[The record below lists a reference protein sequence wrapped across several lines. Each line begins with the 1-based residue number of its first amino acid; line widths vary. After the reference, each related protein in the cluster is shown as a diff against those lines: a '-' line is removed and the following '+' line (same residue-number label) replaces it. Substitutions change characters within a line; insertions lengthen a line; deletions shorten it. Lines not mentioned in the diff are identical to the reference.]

1 MVIPIVKY
9 IIKNND
15 PNHINSFKDNIEY
28 DQIKDLWNE
37 FLNNEEFDKPIKDS
51 FNKIKLIGQLGKEIG
66 ALNIYNKRESD
77 CLFGLYYSNGKATY
91 LRLKSDNVKNILD
104 LDPDIMVLT
113 YIVNLRNLVQK

>member
-15 PNHINSFKDNIEY
+15 PNHINSLKDNLEY

-37 FLNNEEFDKPIKDS
+37 FLNNKEFDKPIKDS

-66 ALNIYNKRESD
+66 ALNIYNKRDSD
-77 CLFGLYYSNGKATY
+77 CLFGLY
-91 LRLKSDNVKNILD
+91 
-104 LDPDIMVLT
+104 
-113 YIVNLRNLVQK
+113 

>member
-28 DQIKDLWNE
+28 YQIKDLWNE
-37 FLNNEEFDKPIKDS
+37 FSNNEEFDKPIKDS

-66 ALNIYNKRESD
+66 ALNIYNKRDND
-77 CLFGLYYSNGKATY
+77 CLFGLYYSNGKTTY
-91 LRLKSDNVKNILD
+91 LRLKSDNVKKILD

-113 YIVNLRNLVQK
+113 YIVNLRNLMQK